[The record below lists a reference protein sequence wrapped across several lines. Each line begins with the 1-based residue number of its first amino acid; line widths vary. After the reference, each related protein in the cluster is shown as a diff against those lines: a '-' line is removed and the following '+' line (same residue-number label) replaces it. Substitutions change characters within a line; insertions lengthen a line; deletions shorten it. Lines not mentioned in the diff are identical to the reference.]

1 MDPHDAHA
9 AAVRHNNAL
18 VRGTYE
24 EGYSAGKA
32 EGIKEGMRRAAEICR
47 ARAVKLA
54 PEHTAHTE
62 DGCYDC
68 GAEDE
73 ADYLALA
80 ILKEAGE

>member
-32 EGIKEGMRRAAEICR
+32 EGIKEGMRRAAGI
-47 ARAVKLA
+47 ARIAENTSPVKSKQDMA
-54 PEHTAHTE
+54 ARIK
-62 DGCYDC
+62 
-68 GAEDE
+68 A
-73 ADYLALA
+73 A
-80 ILKEAGE
+80 ILKAIGE